1 MHIFGFSSLTSYNSD
16 VAVKGLLSCDGLIA
30 SIRCCKLNRNLS
42 NDMQIKS
49 SSLSIAVVVILA
61 GLLSACSSTAPN
73 KAANGTKPA
82 NAPAKVTTIP
92 ANAPPGAQPP
102 NQAGASTA
110 TVVLEEF
117 ADFQCGSC
125 AAKHPILNEIKS
137 MYGGRI
143 KFIFRNYPLDMHDK
157 AYDAAVAADAAGLQG
172 KFWDMQNILFNN
184 QNIWTTDA
192 NYKQTWKGYADK
204 IGLDVAKWE
213 NDMLGIISKNR
224 VDDDKKRGKAIG
236 VTSTPTL
243 FINGVDV
250 PFAQMTKEG
259 LKLLID
265 AELQK
270 ATSAAAAPAAANTAS
285 SNK

>member
-1 MHIFGFSSLTSYNSD
+1 
-16 VAVKGLLSCDGLIA
+16 
-30 SIRCCKLNRNLS
+30 
-42 NDMQIKS
+42 MQIKRN
-49 SSLSIAVVVILA
+49 LISIVAVAILA
-61 GLLSACSSTAPN
+61 SLFSACSSTPAN
-73 KAANGTKPA
+73 KAGNTTKAANT
-82 NAPAKVTTIP
+82 APKVNTIP
-92 ANAPPGAQPP
+92 PNAPPGAQPP

-125 AAKHPILNEIKS
+125 ALKHPVLNEVKS
-137 MYGGRI
+137 MYGSRI
-143 KFIFRNYPLDMHDK
+143 RFVFRNFPLDMHDK
-157 AYDAAVAADAAGLQG
+157 AHDAAVAADAAGMQG

-184 QNIWTTDA
+184 QAAWTADA

-213 NDMLGIISKNR
+213 ADMLGIAVKAR
-224 VDDDKKRGKAIG
+224 VEEDKKRAKAIG

-243 FINGVDV
+243 YINGVEV

-259 LKLLID
+259 LKTLID

-270 ATSAAAAPAAANTAS
+270 TTSTQAAPAAANTAT

>member
-1 MHIFGFSSLTSYNSD
+1 M
-16 VAVKGLLSCDGLIA
+16 VAVA
-30 SIRCCKLNRNLS
+30 
-42 NDMQIKS
+42 M
-49 SSLSIAVVVILA
+49 LA
-61 GLLSACSSTAPN
+61 ALLSACSSAPAN
-73 KAANGTKPA
+73 KASNGSKAANTATKV
-82 NAPAKVTTIP
+82 NTIP

-102 NQAGASTA
+102 NQAGSPTA

-125 AAKHPILNEIKS
+125 AVKHPVLSEIKS
-137 MYGGRI
+137 MYGSRI
-143 KFIFRNYPLDMHDK
+143 KFIFRNFPLEMHDK

-184 QNIWTTDA
+184 QTAWSSDA

-213 NDMLGIISKNR
+213 NDMLGIAAKAR
-224 VDDDKKRGKAIG
+224 VDEDKKRGKAIG

-250 PFAQMTKEG
+250 PFAQMTKEA
-259 LKLLID
+259 LKTLID

-270 ATSAAAAPAAANTAS
+270 MASAQAAPASANTANA
-285 SNK
+285 NK

>member
-1 MHIFGFSSLTSYNSD
+1 MNKAIQRVGYAVIGIILLTGMISS
-16 VAVKGLLSCDGLIA
+16 
-30 SIRCCKLNRNLS
+30 
-42 NDMQIKS
+42 
-49 SSLSIAVVVILA
+49 
-61 GLLSACSSTAPN
+61 CSSTPSTTNNATP
-73 KAANGTKPA
+73 KANTAAKTK
-82 NAPAKVTTIP
+82 TIP
-92 ANAPPGAQPP
+92 PNAPPGAQPP
-102 NQAGASTA
+102 NQIDAPTA

-125 AAKHPILNEIKS
+125 ALKHPILNEVKS
-137 MYGGRI
+137 MYGSRI
-143 KFIFRNYPLDMHDK
+143 RFIFRNFPLDMHDK

-184 QNIWTTDA
+184 QTAWAADA
-192 NYKQTWKGYADK
+192 NYKQTWKGYAQK

-213 NDMLGIISKNR
+213 NDMLGIASKAR
-224 VDDDKKRGKAIG
+224 VDEDKKRGKAIG
-236 VTSTPTL
+236 ISSTPSL

-259 LKLLID
+259 LKALID

-270 ATSAAAAPAAANTAS
+270 TATAAAPQTQAAPAANTAN

>member
-1 MHIFGFSSLTSYNSD
+1 MQLKSN
-16 VAVKGLLSCDGLIA
+16 LI
-30 SIRCCKLNRNLS
+30 
-42 NDMQIKS
+42 
-49 SSLSIAVVVILA
+49 SIAAVVILA
-61 GLLSACSSTAPN
+61 ALLAACSSTPAN

-82 NAPAKVTTIP
+82 NAPAKVNTIP

-102 NQAGASTA
+102 NQAGAPTA

-125 AAKHPILNEIKS
+125 AVKHPILNEIKS
-137 MYGGRI
+137 MFGGRI
-143 KFIFRNYPLDMHDK
+143 RFIFRNYPLDIHDK

-172 KFWDMQNILFNN
+172 KFWDMQNVLFSN
-184 QNIWTTDA
+184 QSTWSADA

-213 NDMLGIISKNR
+213 NDMLGIVSKNR
-224 VDDDKKRGKAIG
+224 VDEDKKRGKAIG

-270 ATSAAAAPAAANTAS
+270 TASATAAPATANTAS

>member
-1 MHIFGFSSLTSYNSD
+1 M
-16 VAVKGLLSCDGLIA
+16 
-30 SIRCCKLNRNLS
+30 RNE
-42 NDMQIKS
+42 MQIKNN
-49 SSLSIAVVVILA
+49 SILIAAVAIWAALF
-61 GLLSACSSTAPN
+61 SACSPAPAN
-73 KAANGTKPA
+73 KASNGTKAANTSP
-82 NAPAKVTTIP
+82 KVYTIP

-125 AAKHPILNEIKS
+125 ALKHPVLNEIKS
-137 MYGGRI
+137 MYGSRI
-143 KFIFRNYPLDMHDK
+143 RFIFRNYPLDMHDK

-172 KFWDMQNILFNN
+172 KFWDMQNMLFNN
-184 QNIWTTDA
+184 QTAWTTDA

-213 NDMLGIISKNR
+213 NDMLGIAAKAR
-224 VDDDKKRGKAIG
+224 VDEDKKRGKAIG

-250 PFAQMTKEG
+250 PFAQMTREG
-259 LKLLID
+259 LKTLID

-270 ATSAAAAPAAANTAS
+270 MTSTQAAPAASNTGN

>member
-1 MHIFGFSSLTSYNSD
+1 MKRSVSGSGNIFLFAC
-16 VAVKGLLSCDGLIA
+16 V
-30 SIRCCKLNRNLS
+30 
-42 NDMQIKS
+42 
-49 SSLSIAVVVILA
+49 LA
-61 GLLSACSSTAPN
+61 ATFIIGGCSSNSTTTNNATAN
-73 KAANGTKPA
+73 KTAQPPVK
-82 NAPAKVTTIP
+82 TIP

-102 NQAGASTA
+102 NQKDSPTA

-125 AAKHPILNEIKS
+125 AQKHPVLSEVKS
-137 MYGGRI
+137 MYGSRI
-143 KFIFRNYPLDMHDK
+143 RFVFRNYPLDMHPK

-172 KFWDMQNILFNN
+172 KFWDMQNMLFNN
-184 QNIWTTDA
+184 QAAWTADN
-192 NYKQTWKGYADK
+192 NYKQTWKGYAEK

-213 NDMLGIISKNR
+213 NDMLGIVSKNR
-224 VDDDKKRGKAIG
+224 VDEDKKRGKAIG

-259 LKLLID
+259 LKALID

-270 ATSAAAAPAAANTAS
+270 TTAAAPATQSAPAAANTANA
-285 SNK
+285 NK

>member
-1 MHIFGFSSLTSYNSD
+1 MKRSVSESRNIF
-16 VAVKGLLSCDGLIA
+16 
-30 SIRCCKLNRNLS
+30 
-42 NDMQIKS
+42 
-49 SSLSIAVVVILA
+49 LA
-61 GLLSACSSTAPN
+61 ACVLAATFIIGGCSSNSSTTNNATPI
-73 KAANGTKPA
+73 KAIQTTK
-82 NAPAKVTTIP
+82 TIP

-102 NQAGASTA
+102 NQAGAPTA

-125 AAKHPILNEIKS
+125 ALKHPVLNEIKS

-143 KFIFRNYPLDMHDK
+143 RFIFRSYPLDMHDK

-172 KFWDMQNILFNN
+172 KFWDMQNMLFNN
-184 QNIWTTDA
+184 QTAWTTDA
-192 NYKQTWKGYADK
+192 NYKQTWKGYAEK

-213 NDMLGIISKNR
+213 NDMLGLVSKNR
-224 VDDDKKRGKAIG
+224 VNEDKNRGKAIG
-236 VTSTPTL
+236 ITSTPTL

-250 PFAQMTKEG
+250 PFAQMTVDGIK
-259 LKLLID
+259 KLID

-270 ATSAAAAPAAANTAS
+270 TTSAATSQAAPSANTAN